1 MDRRVVRGSG
11 RRLLYAGGVQA
22 VARAVQLAGLA
33 AGSAMIARH
42 DSAQVLGSFG
52 LAVLILNLIQTSGDW
67 GLTAIGTQALV
78 NSEPAVSPGLLV
90 RVRAQIQSV
99 ILAVGG
105 VAVVA
110 AWATGNESVATGAG
124 AGVIAGI
131 VTNLAASMTAPF
143 QSLLR
148 LDVPA
153 WIDIGCRVA
162 GLGALAAAVYTG
174 QADWMIVGT
183 LPAAAV
189 IDLVLTAVAARRFGF
204 PLWASASRDTTRSL
218 MRRATPLAV
227 LTIFGVLYMRA
238 NSVVVLALLGSAG
251 LGAYS
256 LAFRV
261 VDVLVM
267 VPSLVLAVSFPVLV
281 RLHATD
287 AVAYRTACQ
296 RAHDTL
302 IGVGCALSLAT
313 VLAAHPLIQLL
324 GGTTY
329 LGVVTPLRILAIAG
343 LAGFSNA
350 LFAQLMIIEGLQST
364 VLRVSAVALALNLAL
379 SVLLVHTNR
388 LTGAAIAAVISEVA
402 GAVVVIGIVTSR
414 AALGVTWRTTTL
426 VITAA
431 GALTGLGL
439 LAEHL
444 GVSATAT
451 TVGALML
458 FVTGLLASP
467 HHPVRSLVVSGAR
480 EV

>member
-11 RRLLYAGGVQA
+11 RRLLYAGGVQT

-33 AGSAMIARH
+33 VGSAMIARL
-42 DSAQVLGSFG
+42 DSSQVLGSFG

-78 NSEPAVSPGLLV
+78 NTEPDVSPGLLV
-90 RVRAQIQSV
+90 RLRAQIQSA

-105 VAVVA
+105 IAVVA
-110 AWATGNESVATGAG
+110 TWATGSNAVAIGVA
-124 AGVIAGI
+124 AGVTAGV

-153 WIDIGCRVA
+153 WIDIGSRLA
-162 GLGALAAAVYTG
+162 GLGALAAAVYTDQPG
-174 QADWMIVGT
+174 WVIIGT

-189 IDLVLTAVAARRFGF
+189 LDLALTGVAAHRFGF
-204 PLWASASRDTTRSL
+204 PLWASGSRDTAHSL

-227 LTIFGVLYMRA
+227 LTILGVLYLRA
-238 NSVVVLALLGSAG
+238 NSLVVLAQLGTGS

-256 LAFRV
+256 LGFRI

-267 VPSLVLAVSFPVLV
+267 VPSLVLAVTFPVLV

-287 AVAYRTACQ
+287 PAAYRAACQ
-296 RAHDTL
+296 RTHDSL

-313 VLAAHPLIQLL
+313 VLAARPLIQLL
-324 GGTTY
+324 GGGAY

-343 LAGFSNA
+343 LAGFGNA
-350 LFAQLMIIEGLQST
+350 LFAQLMIVEGLQST
-364 VLRVSAVALALNLAL
+364 VLKISAIALALNLAL
-379 SVLLVHTNR
+379 SILLVHTNQ
-388 LTGAAIAAVISEVA
+388 LTGAAVAAAVSEVG
-402 GAVVVIGIVTSR
+402 GAAVVIGIVASR
-414 AALGVTWRTTTL
+414 AALGLHWRTTTL
-426 VITAA
+426 LITAA
-431 GALTGLGL
+431 GALAALGL
-439 LAEHL
+439 FAEHF
-444 GVSATAT
+444 GVSASAT

-458 FVTGLLASP
+458 FVTGWLASP